1 MTPQEKNL
9 INVNMLM
16 SSKKKQKT
24 LFSYLNSKDI
34 KSWKVK
40 PKRKKILLL
49 VRDINQDIIKNIN
62 HDTTRKLT
70 EKFRL

>member
-1 MTPQEKNL
+1 
-9 INVNMLM
+9 MLM

-49 VRDINQDIIKNIN
+49 VRDINQDIIKNRNYDI
-62 HDTTRKLT
+62 TRKT
-70 EKFRL
+70 Y